1 MSDTE
6 FHETTSAVETANE
19 KQAPISALDALGI
32 EQAEIQ
38 AFLAEHD
45 RKPVGREVCLCGHAL
60 NKHTEMVPGVISC
73 VTARIWCPCQVPQP
87 VVEVQDTRF
96 FMRTTYGYGP
106 KHALSTG
113 LYALKLRG
121 KWSRLIKE
129 LMCSRCG
136 TSASNLAPA
145 SVDPS
150 GRVSMRPTARNVLLC
165 PICIGDL
172 LGIPPRSPGSR
183 SLPILVTQLAPDEEV
198 RGSQGVSAL
207 STDTP
212 IETELLRS

>member
-1 MSDTE
+1 MSDAEIHASMPT
-6 FHETTSAVETANE
+6 VETANE
-19 KQAPISALDALGI
+19 KQTPVSALDALGI
-32 EQAEIQ
+32 EQADIQ

-73 VTARIWCPCQVPQP
+73 VTARIWCPCQIPQP

-96 FMRTTYGYGP
+96 FMRTTYGHGP

-121 KWSRLIKE
+121 KWSRLINE
-129 LMCSRCG
+129 LTCSRCG
-136 TSASNLAPA
+136 AQATNLAPA
-145 SVDPS
+145 AVDPS

-165 PICIGDL
+165 PICISDL
-172 LGIPPRSPGSR
+172 LGIPPRSPGSH
-183 SLPILVTQLAPDEEV
+183 SLLSLVTQFAPDEEV
-198 RGSQGVSAL
+198 RSSQSDSAL